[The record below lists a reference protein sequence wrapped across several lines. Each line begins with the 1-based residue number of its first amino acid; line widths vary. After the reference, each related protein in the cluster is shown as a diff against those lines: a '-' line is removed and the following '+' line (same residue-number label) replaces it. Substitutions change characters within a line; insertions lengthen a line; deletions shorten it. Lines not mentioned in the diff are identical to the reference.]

1 MSKEIIVS
9 ELDSVSIEERIFELE
24 QRKAK
29 AMISGSILPQHFRN
43 VGDVIILDEMSRVLS
58 VPTVML
64 AQGLYIVKGKPSM
77 SGQLVI
83 AILNGSGR
91 FDAPINWEER
101 EKPWGVRA
109 YASIDGEVY
118 SGEWIDDDLIKRN
131 GWGNNPHW
139 VNNKSL
145 MAKYRAASWFARLF
159 APDLLLGFR
168 SEGEIEDANI
178 IETTASPS
186 RANLNKTL
194 LKSAAKPK
202 KKEKVIE
209 AEVEPVTP
217 ENHLVTTLMERGVK
231 RSVALKYAKEN
242 SGDAEALLNDP
253 GALDAIVEG
262 MR

>member
-1 MSKEIIVS
+1 MCKEIIVS

-43 VGDVIILDEMSRVLS
+43 IGDVIILDEMSRVLS

-64 AQGLYIVKGKPSM
+64 AQGVYIVKGKPSM

-168 SEGEIEDANI
+168 SEGEVEDI
-178 IETTASPS
+178 IETTVTPVST
-186 RANLNKTL
+186 NLNKTL
-194 LKSAAKPK
+194 LKAAAKPKPK
-202 KKEKVIE
+202 KKEKVVE

-217 ENHLVTTLMERGVK
+217 ENHLVTALMERGIA
-231 RSVALKYAKEN
+231 RSKALVYAKEN
-242 SGDAEALLNDP
+242 SADAETLFDDP
-253 GALDAIVEG
+253 GALDAIAEG